1 MPEAP
6 GPGALLLAGAP
17 GEEEEH
23 SRRPG
28 PDLLLLATLAVLG
41 LLLAAPLILGGD
53 PLAQLLSARNAPP
66 SGEVWFGRDNLGRD
80 VFSRL
85 VAGGQVTLLVAAASV
100 LLALALGAGCGLAAL
115 AAGPWAS
122 APVYAVFDLVRAMP
136 SVLLALSLLVAL
148 GAGFGPVVLALGI
161 SFAPMMAL
169 VARAAWLRESG
180 EGYVEAAV
188 ASGGTRLG
196 ILRRHVAPNVA
207 GVLVTQAAI
216 IMPRCITSESVLS
229 FLGLGV
235 PPEVPSWGR
244 MIAASLP
251 FVERAPHAL
260 AAPALALA
268 ALTLLLAL
276 AGDRLRLRL
285 DPLRRDTV
293 GRHTMGRG
301 T

>member
-6 GPGALLLAGAP
+6 GPGSLLLAPAP
-17 GEEEEH
+17 GEGEEH
-23 SRRPG
+23 GRGPG
-28 PDLLLLATLAVLG
+28 PDLLLLAVLAALV
-41 LLLAAPLILGGD
+41 LLLAAPLLAGVD
-53 PLAQLLSARNAPP
+53 PLAQTLAARNAPP
-66 SGEVWFGRDNLGRD
+66 SAEAWLGRDNLGRD
-80 VFSRL
+80 VFARL
-85 VAGGQVTLLVAAASV
+85 VAGGRITLLVASASA
-100 LLALALGAGCGLAAL
+100 LLALVMGAGLGLAAL
-115 AAGPWAS
+115 AAGPWIS
-122 APVYAVFDLVRAMP
+122 GPVYAVFDIVRAMP

-148 GAGFGPVVLALGI
+148 GAGFGPVVLALGV
-161 SFAPMMAL
+161 SFAPAMAL
-169 VARAAWLRESG
+169 VARAAWLRERG
-180 EGYVEAAV
+180 AGYVEAAV

-207 GVLVTQAAI
+207 GVLVTQVAI
-216 IMPRCITSESVLS
+216 ILPRCITSESVLS

-276 AGDRLRLRL
+276 GGDRLRLRL
-285 DPLRRDTV
+285 DPLRRDA
-293 GRHTMGRG
+293 MGRA

>member
-6 GPGALLLAGAP
+6 GPGILLLGGTAA
-17 GEEEEH
+17 EEEAPA
-23 SRRPG
+23 RAGGR
-28 PDLLLLATLAVLG
+28 PDLLLLALLCGLA
-41 LLLAAPLILGGD
+41 LLLAGPMLVTAD
-53 PLAQLLSARNAPP
+53 PLAQLLTARNAPP
-66 SGEVWFGRDNLGRD
+66 SAEAWLGRDNLGRD
-80 VFSRL
+80 VLARL
-85 VAGGQVTLLVAAASV
+85 AAGGRITLLVAAASA
-100 LLALALGAGCGLAAL
+100 LLALAIGAGIGLAAL

-122 APVYAVFDLVRAMP
+122 GPVFAVFDLVRAMP

-148 GAGFGPVVLALGI
+148 GAGFGPVVLALGLA
-161 SFAPMMAL
+161 FAPTMAF
-169 VARAAWLRESG
+169 VARAAWLRERSA
-180 EGYVEAAV
+180 GYVEAAV
-188 ASGGTRLG
+188 AAGGTPLG

-216 IMPRCITSESVLS
+216 ILPRCITSESVLS

-268 ALTLLLAL
+268 ALTLWLAL
-276 AGDRLRLRL
+276 AGDRLRKRL
-285 DPLRRDTV
+285 DPMRA
-293 GRHTMGRG
+293 G

>member
-6 GPGALLLAGAP
+6 GQGPGTFLLGGAAA
-17 GEEEEH
+17 EEEPPA
-23 SRRPG
+23 RRAG
-28 PDLLLLATLAVLG
+28 PDLLLLALLLGLAVV
-41 LLLAAPLILGGD
+41 LAGPMLVATD
-53 PLAQLLSARNAPP
+53 PLDQVLSARNAPP
-66 SGEVWFGRDNLGRD
+66 SAEAWLGRDNLGRD
-80 VFSRL
+80 VFARL
-85 VAGGQVTLLVAAASV
+85 VAGARITLLVASASA
-100 LLALALGAGCGLAAL
+100 LLALAIGAGLGLAAL

-122 APVYAVFDLVRAMP
+122 GPVFAVFDLVRAMP

-148 GAGFGPVVLALGI
+148 GSGFWPVVLALGLA
-161 SFAPMMAL
+161 FAPTMAL
-169 VARAAWLRESG
+169 VARGAWLRERSA
-180 EGYVEAAV
+180 GYVEAAV
-188 ASGGTRLG
+188 AAGGTPLG

-207 GVLVTQAAI
+207 GVLVTQVAI
-216 IMPRCITSESVLS
+216 ILPRCITSESVLS

-276 AGDRLRLRL
+276 AGDRLRKRL
-285 DPLRRDTV
+285 DPVRA
-293 GRHTMGRG
+293 GA
-301 T
+301 

>member
-6 GPGALLLAGAP
+6 GPGALLLARAP
-17 GEEEEH
+17 GGEEERA
-23 SRRPG
+23 RRPG
-28 PDLLLLATLAVLG
+28 PDPLLLATLAALG
-41 LLLAAPLILGGD
+41 LLLAAPFLAGGD
-53 PLAQLLSARNAPP
+53 PLAQDLFSRNAPP
-66 SGEVWFGRDNLGRD
+66 SAEAWLGRDNLGRD
-80 VFSRL
+80 VLARL
-85 VAGGQVTLLVAAASV
+85 VAGGRITLLVAAASA
-100 LLALALGAGCGLAAL
+100 LLALLLGAGVGLAAL

-122 APVYAVFDLVRAMP
+122 GPVYAVFDLVRAMP

-148 GAGFGPVVLALGI
+148 GAGFGPVVLALGLA
-161 SFAPMMAL
+161 FAPMMAL
-169 VARAAWLRESG
+169 VARAAWLRERG
-180 EGYVEAAV
+180 AGYVEAAV
-188 ASGGTRLG
+188 AAGGTPLS

-207 GVLVTQAAI
+207 GVLVTQVAI
-216 IMPRCITSESVLS
+216 VLPRCITSESVLS

-276 AGDRLRLRL
+276 AGDRLRKRL
-285 DPLRRDTV
+285 DPMRA
-293 GRHTMGRG
+293 G